1 MEQGTRQFW
10 CMKGGPQ
17 LAEAETLAP
26 ATRGRVRTEV
36 SSKHVRTYLKGMLV
50 ADSYHPILVWENPSF
65 PTYYFPAQDVRADLV
80 PTGQVE
86 HSPSRG
92 TGHVFDVRS
101 GEETAAGAARRFP
114 DSPLAQLRDLVL
126 IDWKA
131 MTEWFEEDEPVY
143 THPRDPYTRV
153 DILASSR
160 HVRVEV
166 DGVTV
171 ADSHSPRILFETGL
185 PPRFYIPITDTRM
198 DVLRP
203 SSTETHC
210 PYKGT
215 ATYWSVETESGL
227 HKDVVWIYRSPLPE
241 SQKIQGLACFYNEKV
256 DIYLDDVLQERPKTK
271 FSRTSP
277 RASR

>member
-1 MEQGTRQFW
+1 M
-10 CMKGGPQ
+10 
-17 LAEAETLAP
+17 AEAETLAP

-36 SSKHVRTYLKGMLV
+36 SSKRVRTYLKGMLV
-50 ADSYHPILVWENPSF
+50 ADTYHPILVWENPSF
-65 PTYYFPAQDVRADLV
+65 PAYYFPAEDVRADLV
-80 PTGQVE
+80 PTGRVE

-92 TGHVFDVRS
+92 DAHLFDVRV
-101 GEETAAGAARRFP
+101 GDATAPGAARQFA
-114 DSPLAQLRDLVL
+114 DSPMEQLRDLVR
-126 IDWKA
+126 IDWDS

-171 ADSHSPRILFETGL
+171 ADSRSPRVLFETGL

-198 DVLRP
+198 EMLRQ
-203 SSTETHC
+203 SSTETYC

-215 ATYWSVETESGL
+215 ATYWSVETEAGL
-227 HKDVVWIYRSPLPE
+227 HEDIVWIYRSPLPE
-241 SQKIQGLACFYNEKV
+241 GQKIQGLACFYNEKV

-271 FSRTSP
+271 FSRPVRSATGP
-277 RASR
+277 TD